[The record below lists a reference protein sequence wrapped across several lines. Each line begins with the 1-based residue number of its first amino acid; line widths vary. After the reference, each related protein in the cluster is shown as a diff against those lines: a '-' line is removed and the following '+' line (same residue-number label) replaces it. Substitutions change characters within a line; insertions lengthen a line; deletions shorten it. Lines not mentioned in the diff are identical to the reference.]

1 MRSLVV
7 VLLVLV
13 ALAGCTARRDA
24 AGPAQTFAAG
34 QRAAAPAVT
43 GRLLDGGS
51 FDLASHHGDVVV
63 VNFWAS
69 WCAPCRDEV
78 ADLVATYEATRA
90 EGVTFLG
97 VDSRDQSDQAL
108 AFVAGHHV
116 SYPSLFDPA
125 GRVAL
130 SFDDLPSVLPST
142 LVIDR
147 QGHIAAVFRNRVFR
161 EDLTALV
168 RRVAAESR

>member
-1 MRSLVV
+1 MRLVA

-13 ALAGCTARRDA
+13 ALAGCTSRQA
-24 AGPAQTFAAG
+24 ATGPAQTFPAG
-34 QRAAAPAVT
+34 RRAAVPAVT
-43 GRLLDGGS
+43 GQLLDGAS
-51 FDLASHHGDVVV
+51 FDLASQRGDVVV

-90 EGVTFLG
+90 AGVTFLG
-97 VDSRDQSDQAL
+97 VNSRDQSDQAL

-130 SFDDLPSVLPST
+130 SFDDLPSTLPST

-147 QGHIAAVFRNRVFR
+147 QGRIAAVFRSRVFR

-168 RRVAAESR
+168 RQVAAESR